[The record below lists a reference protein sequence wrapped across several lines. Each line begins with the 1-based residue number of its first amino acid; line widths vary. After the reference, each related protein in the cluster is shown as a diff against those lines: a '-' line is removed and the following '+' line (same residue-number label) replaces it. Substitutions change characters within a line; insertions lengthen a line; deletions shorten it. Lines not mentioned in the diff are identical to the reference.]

1 MSLRYR
7 SLFLS
12 IHLHIWFE
20 TMSSLSWITISMA
33 AVLHLCFFMEV
44 ESYLPHKITHLPGQ
58 PPISFQHFSGYITVD
73 DKEQRALFYYFA
85 EAEIDPVL
93 KPVVLWLNGGLFL
106 LTYFFFLGAEIFQQK
121 LAPKE
126 ERCEIVLF
134 FFIVNDFLQTSIRR
148 VEVSPFGVLQKNF
161 NDIVNER
168 RIDEII
174 LRFRL

>member
-1 MSLRYR
+1 M
-7 SLFLS
+7 
-12 IHLHIWFE
+12 
-20 TMSSLSWITISMA
+20 
-33 AVLHLCFFMEV
+33 
-44 ESYLPHKITHLPGQ
+44 
-58 PPISFQHFSGYITVD
+58 D

-93 KPVVLWLNGGLFL
+93 KPVVLWLNGGLLL
-106 LTYFFFLGAEIFQQK
+106 LTYFLLLVAEIFQQK

-126 ERCEIVLF
+126 ERCEIVIL

-148 VEVSPFGVLQKNF
+148 GEVSLSGVLQKNF
-161 NDIVNER
+161 NDIVNKR